1 MARVW
6 VSIRSTFWKLPW
18 SCRNN
23 TEFSCARTAKRMNT
37 SSAPYDTS
45 SNTSPRTGQS
55 SRLGTLPL
63 ISHEGPDAVVA
74 YRSGVPVLARDFLT
88 DVARVEAALPA
99 SDHVLNVCSDRYR
112 FTVGFA
118 ASLAAGKISLLPS
131 THTPEVIRQLAV
143 FARDVF
149 CLTDDPGCSIDLP
162 RVMYPE
168 VGDAQGAV
176 AASISASASRQ
187 PWRVPEIDPGQLA
200 AYVFT
205 SGSTGTPLP
214 YKKTWGRLLR
224 CVHDGASRLGLLDG
238 RSHTIVGTVPPQH
251 MYGFESSVL
260 LGLQTGSAICG
271 ERPFYPADIC
281 SVLAAAPRPR
291 VLISTPVHLRALLAA
306 EVALPE
312 TDLIVSATAPL
323 SRDLAREV
331 EAKFGTRLLEIYGS
345 TETGQIATR
354 RTAQTLE
361 WQLWPGVSLTL
372 KDDGQAWAQGGHVE
386 QPTLMCDVL
395 ELTQGDQFLLHGR
408 TADLVNIAGKRSS
421 LAYLNHQLNSIQ
433 GVVDGTFFLPD
444 ESPVSSTGVGVTRV
458 AAFVVAP
465 GLDAATLTEEL
476 RRRIDP
482 VFLPRPLLFVEC
494 LPRNDTGKLT
504 LEALRGLAARHLRP
518 SGS

>member
-1 MARVW
+1 
-6 VSIRSTFWKLPW
+6 
-18 SCRNN
+18 
-23 TEFSCARTAKRMNT
+23 MNT

-45 SNTSPRTGQS
+45 SNTSPCTGQS
-55 SRLGTLPL
+55 SRLGTTLPL
-63 ISHEGPDAVVA
+63 ISHTEPDAVVA
-74 YRSGVPVLARDFLT
+74 YRAGVPVVAREFLA
-88 DVARVEAALPA
+88 DVARVAAALPA
-99 SDHVLNVCSDRYR
+99 CDHILNVCSDRYR

-118 ASLAAGKISLLPS
+118 AGLVAGKVSLLPS
-131 THTPEVIRQLAV
+131 THTPEVIRQLAM
-143 FARDVF
+143 FAPDVF
-149 CLTDDPGCSIDLP
+149 CLTDDPGVDIELP
-162 RVMYPE
+162 RVRYPE
-168 VGDAQGAV
+168 AVGSQAV
-176 AASISASASRQ
+176 GPGERLAADRL
-187 PWRVPEIDPGQLA
+187 PWRVPEINAGQLA

-260 LGLQTGSAICG
+260 VGLQTGSAICA

-306 EVALPE
+306 EVSMPE
-312 TDLIVSATAPL
+312 VDLIVSATAPL

-331 EAKFGTRLLEIYGS
+331 EEKFATRLLEIYGS

-361 WQLWPGVSLTL
+361 WQLWPGVSLSF
-372 KDDGQAWAQGGHVE
+372 KDDGQQAWAQGGHVE
-386 QPTLMCDVL
+386 QPTPMCDVL
-395 ELTQGDQFLLHGR
+395 ELTQGDRFLLHGR
-408 TADLVNIAGKRSS
+408 MADLVNIAGKRSS
-421 LAYLNHQLNSIQ
+421 LAYLNHQLNSIP

-444 ESPVSSTGVGVTRV
+444 ESPVSATGVTRV

-465 GLDAATLTEEL
+465 GLDAAALAEEL

-482 VFLPRPLLFVEC
+482 VFLPRPLLFVEQ
-494 LPRNDTGKLT
+494 LPRNGTGKLPR
-504 LEALRGLAARHLRP
+504 EALRALAAQHLRP
-518 SGS
+518 AS

>member
-1 MARVW
+1 M
-6 VSIRSTFWKLPW
+6 
-18 SCRNN
+18 
-23 TEFSCARTAKRMNT
+23 
-37 SSAPYDTS
+37 
-45 SNTSPRTGQS
+45 
-55 SRLGTLPL
+55 
-63 ISHEGPDAVVA
+63 VA
-74 YRSGVPVLARDFLT
+74 YRLGAPVRAKHFLA
-88 DVARVEAALPA
+88 DVGRLAAALPA
-99 SDHVLNVCSDRYR
+99 GDHVLNVCSDRYR

-118 ASLAAGKISLLPS
+118 ASLVAGKVSLLPS
-131 THTPEVIRQLAV
+131 THTPQVIRQLTV
-143 FARDVF
+143 FAPDVF
-149 CLTDDPGCSIDLP
+149 CLTDDPGCGIDLP

-168 VGDAQGAV
+168 AAGMHAAASPGTLAGV
-176 AASISASASRQ
+176 AADASSDRLKAHAAAPS
-187 PWRVPEIDPGQLA
+187 VPEIDAGQLA

-214 YKKTWGRLLR
+214 YKKTWAKLLR
-224 CVHDGASRLGLLDG
+224 CVRDGASRLGLLDG

-260 LGLQTGSAICG
+260 LGLQTGNAICA

-281 SVLAAAPRPR
+281 STLAAAPRPR

-312 TDLIVSATAPL
+312 IDLVVSATAPL

-331 EAKFGTRLLEIYGS
+331 EEKFATRLLEIYGS

-354 RTAQTLE
+354 RTAQTME
-361 WQLWPGVSLTL
+361 WQLWPGVTLTL

-395 ELTQGDQFLLHGR
+395 ELTEGDRFLLHGR

-433 GVVDGTFFLPD
+433 GVVDGTFFLAD
-444 ESPVSSTGVGVTRV
+444 DSHVSSTGVTRV

-465 GLDAATLTEEL
+465 TLDAATLTDEL

-482 VFLPRPLLFVEC
+482 VFLPRPLLFVES
-494 LPRNDTGKLT
+494 LPRNGTGKLPQ
-504 LEALRGLAARHLRP
+504 EALRALAAQHPRP
-518 SGS
+518 AS

>member
-1 MARVW
+1 
-6 VSIRSTFWKLPW
+6 
-18 SCRNN
+18 
-23 TEFSCARTAKRMNT
+23 MNT
-37 SSAPYDTS
+37 SSAPYDIS
-45 SNTSPRTGQS
+45 SNTSPLTGQS
-55 SRLGTLPL
+55 RRLGTLPL
-63 ISHEGPDAVVA
+63 ISHADPDAIVA
-74 YRSGVPVLARDFLT
+74 FRSGTPVLAKDFLT
-88 DVARVEAALPA
+88 DVARVSAALPG
-99 SDHVLNVCSDRYR
+99 SNHVLNVCSDRYR

-118 ASLAAGKISLLPS
+118 ASLVAGKVSLLPS

-143 FARDVF
+143 FAPDVF
-149 CLTDDPGCSIDLP
+149 CLTDDPGCDIELP
-162 RVMYPE
+162 RTLYPE
-168 VGDAQGAV
+168 PVPGRTLGAD
-176 AASISASASRQ
+176 RQ
-187 PWRVPEIDPGQLA
+187 PWTVPAIEAGQLA

-224 CVHDGASRLGLLDG
+224 CVRDGASRLGLLDG

-260 LGLQTGSAICG
+260 LGLQTGGAICA

-312 TDLIVSATAPL
+312 IDLIVSATAPL
-323 SRDLAREV
+323 SADLAREV
-331 EAKFGTRLLEIYGS
+331 EDRFATCLLEIYGS

-372 KDDGQAWAQGGHVE
+372 KDDGQAWVQGGHVE
-386 QPTLMCDVL
+386 QPTPMCDVL
-395 ELTQGDQFLLHGR
+395 ELTEGDRFLLHGR
-408 TADLVNIAGKRSS
+408 MADLVNIAGKRSS
-421 LAYLNHQLNSIQ
+421 LAYLNHQLNSIR

-444 ESPVSSTGVGVTRV
+444 ESPVSSTGVTRV

-465 GLDAATLTEEL
+465 DLNAATLTDEL

-482 VFLPRPLLFVEC
+482 VFLPRPLLFVER
-494 LPRNDTGKLT
+494 LPRNGTGKLPQ
-504 LEALRGLAARHLRP
+504 EALRALAAQHLRP
-518 SGS
+518 SS

>member
-1 MARVW
+1 
-6 VSIRSTFWKLPW
+6 
-18 SCRNN
+18 
-23 TEFSCARTAKRMNT
+23 
-37 SSAPYDTS
+37 
-45 SNTSPRTGQS
+45 
-55 SRLGTLPL
+55 
-63 ISHEGPDAVVA
+63 VVA
-74 YRSGVPVLARDFLT
+74 YRLGAPVLARHFLA
-88 DVARVEAALPA
+88 DVGRLAAALPA
-99 SDHVLNVCSDRYR
+99 GDHVLNVCSDRYR

-118 ASLAAGKISLLPS
+118 ASLVAGKVSLLPS
-131 THTPEVIRQLAV
+131 THTPQVIRQLTV
-143 FARDVF
+143 FAPDVF
-149 CLTDDPGCSIDLP
+149 CLTDDPGCEIDLP

-168 VGDAQGAV
+168 RPGALPGATAGGSSDRLGAHT
-176 AASISASASRQ
+176 AASSVALDHQAPS
-187 PWRVPEIDPGQLA
+187 VPEIDAGQLA

-238 RSHTIVGTVPPQH
+238 RLHTIVGTVPPQH

-260 LGLQTGSAICG
+260 LGLQTGSAICA

-281 SVLAAAPRPR
+281 STLAAAPHPR

-312 TDLIVSATAPL
+312 IDLVVSATAPL
-323 SRDLAREV
+323 SRELAREV
-331 EAKFGTRLLEIYGS
+331 EEKFATRLLEIYGS

-361 WQLWPGVSLTL
+361 WQLWPGVTLTL

-395 ELTQGDQFLLHGR
+395 ELTAGDRFLLHGR

-433 GVVDGTFFLPD
+433 GVIDGTFFLAD
-444 ESPVSSTGVGVTRV
+444 DSHVSRTGVTRV

-465 GLDAATLTEEL
+465 SLDAAALTEEL

-482 VFLPRPLLFVEC
+482 VFLPRPLLFVES
-494 LPRNDTGKLT
+494 LPRNGTGKLPQ
-504 LEALRGLAARHLRP
+504 EALRALAAQHPRP
-518 SGS
+518 AS